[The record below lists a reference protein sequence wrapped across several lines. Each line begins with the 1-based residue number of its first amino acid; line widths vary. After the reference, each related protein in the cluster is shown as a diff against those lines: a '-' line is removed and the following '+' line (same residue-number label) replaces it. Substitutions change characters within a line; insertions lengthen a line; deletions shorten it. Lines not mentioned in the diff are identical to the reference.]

1 MGSLQLGRWTF
12 YIVDD
17 FPRMNVPREE
27 DRKRKTSSD
36 LVSEVTQDYF
46 HLFLLVKSE
55 SQTQPRSEERVD
67 EYTRS

>member
-55 SQTQPRSEERVD
+55 SQTQPRSKERVD